1 MVSARIALVLALL
14 VAGVACT
21 PTESIVAPL
30 RYGQGAALPDEPFRA
45 VAPDASPVP
54 LSVPLPLRT
63 TTLPNGVSVVL
74 LERHTLP
81 IVAIEL
87 VIARGAADVGAPVD
101 AHGILTRALGSGSAD
116 RTAEQLSAA
125 YARMGAQR
133 QLFAYEDGFRL
144 TAKVGAE
151 DLDAAVALLA
161 ETAIRPRLS
170 AQEVSNTRAIWL
182 EDFANSGGDPHRA
195 IARTVAAVL
204 HGPGHPY
211 GFVLPTTAHANA
223 LVPQDLIDLHARL
236 FQPAHATLLVVGDAT
251 PAAVDAVAA
260 KALGSWAPSAPA
272 LPRPDLPP
280 PLPGPRFVFI
290 KRSAAAQINVA
301 VTARGPA
308 ATEIRDL
315 AALGTLA
322 FALGGLSSHLRGEVR
337 VEDGAAYSLGA
348 ALMRQRAGSFFS
360 VSGSLD
366 ATKTV
371 SALRAMLDAIARVR
385 ANGVPDAD
393 FERARTT
400 QLAQW
405 RTRASSNEALAG
417 LLASALHHGLPLA
430 SVAEYP
436 KIIQSLTREE
446 LRRVAQRYLA
456 DEALHI
462 VVAGNDAVRPALDG
476 LGRGAPM
483 RYNEWGVPVP

>member
-1 MVSARIALVLALL
+1 MSARIVLALALL
-14 VAGVACT
+14 VAGVACA

-87 VIARGAADVGAPVD
+87 VIARGGADVGAPVD

-133 QLFAYEDGFRL
+133 QLFAHEDGFRL

-161 ETAIRPRLS
+161 ETAIRPRLG
-170 AQEVSNTRAIWL
+170 ARDVSNTRAIWL
-182 EDFANSGGDPHRA
+182 EDFANAGGDAHRA
-195 IARTVAAVL
+195 VARTVAAVL

-223 LVPQDLIDLHARL
+223 LGPQDLVDLHARL

-251 PAAVDAVAA
+251 PAAVDAAA

-290 KRSAAAQINVA
+290 KRSTAAQVNVA

-308 ATEIRDL
+308 AAEIRDL

-322 FALGGLSSHLRGEVR
+322 FALGGLSSHLRGELR
-337 VEDGAAYSLGA
+337 VEGGAAYRLGA
-348 ALMRQRAGSFFS
+348 TLVRQRAGSFFS

-366 ATKTV
+366 ATKTA

-385 ANGVPDAD
+385 ASGVPDAD

-400 QLAQW
+400 HLAEW

-417 LLASALHHGLPLA
+417 LLAGALHHGLPLA

-436 KIIQSLTREE
+436 KIIQSLTGED

-476 LGRGAPM
+476 LGRGAPV
-483 RYNEWGVPVP
+483 RYNEWGAPLP